1 MRGQKCRF
9 MASLN
14 MEKVPLISAWLATIA
29 APVAMMMAKNS
40 MLWGMM
46 EKNGFINR
54 TSVFNDARL
63 KKLVLTEKAKAIAD
77 DHREKVEWFEGMLKK
92 GFTDEEI
99 STLFT
104 LLDKLLE
111 NLDETEVNNK

>member
-1 MRGQKCRF
+1 

-46 EKNGFINR
+46 EKNGF
-54 TSVFNDARL
+54 
-63 KKLVLTEKAKAIAD
+63 
-77 DHREKVEWFEGMLKK
+77 M
-92 GFTDEEI
+92 EEA
-99 STLFT
+99 
-104 LLDKLLE
+104 
-111 NLDETEVNNK
+111 V